1 MKKGF
6 YCVSVI
12 AVLVS
17 ACLAFWPVLIV
28 EVSLPKE
35 KDRLIAAVRIA
46 DKDMITLRYRHS
58 AELTWVE
65 GRFTVGAGAELLAKE
80 TRFES
85 SGSGLPNNAPE
96 RTTRE
101 KGWIVVD
108 EKRRPVGTIRFYIA
122 PINETRLFIAERSV
136 QLNSLESGALIEI
149 SAARISRLR
158 YLLMMVGI

>member
-6 YCVSVI
+6 FYAGVI
-12 AVLVS
+12 AGLVS
-17 ACLAFWPVLIV
+17 ACLSFWPVLIV
-28 EVSLPKE
+28 KVSLPKA
-35 KDRLIAAVRIA
+35 KDRLIAVARVA

-58 AELTWVE
+58 VELTWVE
-65 GRFTVGAGAELLAKE
+65 GRFMVGEGAELLATE

-108 EKRRPVGTIRFYIA
+108 EKRRPVGSLRFYIA
-122 PINETRLFIAERSV
+122 PINETRLFIAQQLI
-136 QLNSLESGALIEI
+136 QLNLLESGALIEI
-149 SAARISRLR
+149 SAARIPRLQWF
-158 YLLMMVGI
+158 LMTVGI